1 VAAIA
6 GSLGAQQPLPL
17 RAPAASAEAVGG
29 RPDVARFRARVEKI
43 LSDPRAG
50 RASWGLLIADRDT
63 GVPLYSLNS
72 DHFFV
77 PASNAKIFTTAAAVA
92 MLGPDYRFH
101 TTIESNGALGPDGRL
116 SGDLI
121 LVGRGD
127 PNLSNR
133 RFPYDKKNE
142 TDGPIDQ
149 VLAEMADAAVARGL
163 KQVDGDIVGDDS
175 YFPFDPYPEGWS
187 NGDLFFK
194 FGAPVSAIAFNDN
207 TVSIE
212 MRAGASLGDPPTVT
226 VQPGAATGTL
236 GLELNTVAPSEPSD
250 FEVVRQ
256 PGTNFLLLRGSI
268 SPGHAPMRIDL
279 AMLDPAATAA
289 AELKQLLEARG
300 VAIMGTARAR
310 HGAPPRTS
318 ASGEPIIENTTD
330 PAANRAASL
339 VLAEHVSQPLLEI
352 VRATNKASLNL
363 DAELLLR
370 AIGRE
375 KLGAGS
381 TAAGLKV
388 ERDFLKSA
396 DVADG
401 DVILTDGCGLARD
414 DLVTPRAA
422 VAVLSYALRQ
432 PWGEAFLSTLPVA
445 GVDGTLEH
453 RLKNTAA
460 AGLVQ
465 GKTGSADHARA
476 LSGYA
481 TTRRGEYLVFSFFD
495 NNNPPHGTDATAALD
510 AITAAMVETLGTGTG
525 AGADVRKGK

>member
-1 VAAIA
+1 M
-6 GSLGAQQPLPL
+6 PL